1 MPLDKQIRLRAS
13 DEEKTHLEIAAKDG
27 GFENLSD
34 YLRPI
39 LLDRNVII
47 VKPSGEF
54 IVIPA
59 FTADEE
65 AREEAVLTVQGLVA
79 LASSLG
85 DKEASPA
92 LPVEAALP
100 PEAPAPA
107 AGEDEA
113 PAAPVDPDVPPAGIE
128 LDGAAPPAPTLA
140 AAPAPAS
147 TVSVILGPT
156 PQEEETYDA
165 FMARRNAELQLQG
178 RTALVSTFEA
188 DAEWRMAAGIG
199 PGTPTAPAEPEA
211 AVPAKPAFCPHCGTP
226 NSGTA
231 FCAGCGASLA

>member
-13 DEEKTHLEIAAKDG
+13 DDEKTHLEIAAKDG

-65 AREEAVLTVQGLVA
+65 ARTQAVLTVEGLVA
-79 LASSLG
+79 LAASLG
-85 DKEASPA
+85 EEEASP
-92 LPVEAALP
+92 EDP
-100 PEAPAPA
+100 PPA

-113 PAAPVDPDVPPAGIE
+113 PAAPVDPDSPPAGIA
-128 LDGAAPPAPTLA
+128 LDGAAEAPAPTLA
-140 AAPAPAS
+140 AAPAPPAA
-147 TVSVILGPT
+147 VSVILGPQ

-165 FMARRNAELQLQG
+165 FMARRAGELQLQG
-178 RTALVSTFEA
+178 RTALVATFEA
-188 DAEWRMAAGIG
+188 DSEWRTAAGIG
-199 PGTPTAPAEPEA
+199 PGAPATPAEPEA
-211 AVPAKPAFCPHCGTP
+211 AAPANPSFCPHCGTP
-226 NSGTA
+226 STGTK